1 MLKRRQPSPA
11 EAGRT
16 GAPGG
21 APASCDTDCP
31 NEALSA
37 RILQVIDDIIGV
49 QGRDVTPAILRALAK
64 AGDIAGVD
72 RSYVYRL
79 EGADR
84 MRNTHEWVAT
94 GIAPVIGESQDL
106 PASLLD
112 NWRDALDAGQPFE
125 IADARDLPDGSP
137 ERVILEG
144 QGVQSLL
151 IAPILHGGRLAGFVG
166 YDTVRRCRPF
176 LPFEIRLLQ
185 SLAKAIG
192 VVLDRAEAEAAAEA
206 AQAQLL
212 AKRDRLKAMLSA
224 LPDMVVEL
232 DRDGRLVAYN
242 DGADQ
247 SAFLPPS
254 QFIGRLVDEALPPD
268 LGQRFRQALA
278 RFDRDGSC
286 APFDYQITVNGESR
300 WHNATI
306 ARRSL
311 DGRKDGYF
319 LIVRDFTERHRQQRR
334 IARLGK
340 IAELT
345 SNMVI
350 VTDAEA
356 RIEWVN
362 PAFEQRS
369 GWHLDEVRGRRPQ
382 DVVRSDRAH
391 VEAQLKVATA
401 IAEGTPVQLEMLNRS
416 RQGEEYWISMDIQ
429 PMHDEA
435 GRLDG
440 FVSVQT
446 DITALK
452 KTHHKELRDLRL
464 AIEASRDGIALI
476 GPGGAH
482 GYMNSAYRHLFGIDG
497 AESVWSIRWTD
508 LFPPDVPNAPREQD
522 WHRLVARGNWRG
534 SLKGVTRDGRILPL
548 DLSATI
554 RDDGSLLVIV
564 RDMAD
569 RLRAEQE
576 QARLREKLHIA
587 QRRET
592 IAHVASEIAH
602 DLNNVVAVVSNAA
615 TLLEAQ
621 CRDRPDVIASVKRI
635 KRAAQVAGDLVG
647 GLGHLGRSNA
657 TPARQDLRALV
668 AQGIDLLGSS
678 RIEQHGITL
687 SLPEAEQP
695 VWADSTRLLQVV
707 VNLALNACEADPEQ
721 PARVSAEV
729 LPGTGWQPARP
740 PDLGNWRPGA
750 DHAVFRITD
759 TGAGISP
766 RTRERLFE
774 PYFTTKGKAGTGLGL
789 PIVGTILRESGAA
802 LWLDSAPGQ
811 GTVATVAWP
820 SAPGTVALPQAPAGG
835 DPAALAPAPD
845 DAGGSAP
852 LAGMNILVVD
862 DDAEQADHLSEL
874 LDAQGAV
881 ALAIADPHEASAL
894 LRETPGLWAALV
906 TDMHMP
912 GLDGTGLAALAAA
925 LDPPVPAVIVT
936 AHPDRVPLPCPGIRH
951 ILGKPAAAADLVRA
965 LMQAT
970 NRPTTLPE
978 PSRPD

>member
-1 MLKRRQPSPA
+1 M
-11 EAGRT
+11 
-16 GAPGG
+16 
-21 APASCDTDCP
+21 
-31 NEALSA
+31 SA

-49 QGRDVTPAILRALAK
+49 QGRDVTPAILHALAA
-64 AGDIAGVD
+64 AGEIAGVD

-94 GIAPVIGESQDL
+94 GITPVIEESQDL
-106 PASLLD
+106 PANLLD
-112 NWRDALDAGQPFE
+112 IWREALDAGQPFE
-125 IADARDLPDGSP
+125 IADVRDLPDGSP

-151 IAPILHGGRLAGFVG
+151 IAPFLHGGRLAGFVG
-166 YDTVRRCRPF
+166 YDAVRRCRPF

-192 VVLDRAEAEAAAEA
+192 VVLDRAKAEAAAEA
-206 AQAQLL
+206 AKAALL
-212 AKRDRLKAMLSA
+212 AKRDRLKAMLAA

-232 DRDGRLVAYN
+232 DRDGRLVAFN
-242 DGADQ
+242 EGADT
-247 SAFLPPS
+247 SSFLTPS
-254 QFIGRLVDEALPPD
+254 QFIGCRVDEALPPT
-268 LGQRFRQALA
+268 LGQQFIQALA
-278 RFDRDGSC
+278 RFDRDGRC
-286 APFDYQITVNGESR
+286 DPFDYEITVNGKNR

-311 DGRKDGYF
+311 DGREDGYF
-319 LIVRDFTERHRQQRR
+319 LIIRDFTERHHQQRR

-369 GWHLDEVRGRRPQ
+369 GWTLDEVRGHRPQ
-382 DVVRSDRAH
+382 DVFRSDRPH
-391 VEAQLKVATA
+391 MEAQLKVSTA
-401 IAEGTPVQLEMLNRS
+401 IAEGTPVQIEMLNRS
-416 RQGEEYWISMDIQ
+416 RQGQEYWISMDIQ
-429 PMHDEA
+429 PMHDES

-440 FVSVQT
+440 FVAVHT
-446 DITALK
+446 DITDLK

-482 GYMNSAYRHLFGIDG
+482 GYMNSAYRDLFGIDG
-497 AESVWSIRWTD
+497 AEHALTIHWAD
-508 LFPPDVPNAPREQD
+508 LFPPDVPCAPREQD

-534 SLKGVTRDGRILPL
+534 SLKGVARDGRILPL
-548 DLSATI
+548 ELSATI

-564 RDMAD
+564 RDMAE
-569 RLRAEQE
+569 RLRAEKE
-576 QARLREKLHIA
+576 QALLLEKLHIA

-621 CRDRPDVIASVKRI
+621 CRERPDVLASVRRI
-635 KRAAQVAGDLVG
+635 KRAAHVAGDLVG

-657 TPARQDLRALV
+657 RPARQDLRALV

-678 RIEQHGITL
+678 RIEQHGIAL
-687 SLPEAEQP
+687 SLPDTEQP

-707 VNLALNACEADPEQ
+707 VNLALNACEADPER
-721 PARVSAEV
+721 PARVRAAV
-729 LPGTGWQPARP
+729 LPGTEWQPARP
-740 PDLGNWRPGA
+740 PDLGTWSPGA
-750 DHAVFRITD
+750 DHAVFRISD

-766 RTRERLFE
+766 RARERLFE

-820 SAPGTVALPQAPAGG
+820 SVPIAPALPRPPAGG
-835 DPAALAPAPD
+835 APAKPPGRATA
-845 DAGGSAP
+845 DAGGVAP
-852 LAGMNILVVD
+852 LAGMHILVVD
-862 DDAEQADHLSEL
+862 DDADLADQLSEM
-874 LDAQGAV
+874 LDARGAV
-881 ALAIADPHEASAL
+881 ALAITDPHEASAL
-894 LRETPGLWAALV
+894 LNETPGLWSALL

-912 GLDGTGLAALAAA
+912 GMDGIGLSALAAS
-925 LDPPVPAVIVT
+925 LDPPVPAVVIT
-936 AHPDRVPLPCPGIRH
+936 THPDRVPLPSPGIREV
-951 ILGKPAAAADLVRA
+951 LGKPAAEADLIRA
-965 LMQAT
+965 LLRVSK
-970 NRPTTLPE
+970 RPAAQPE
-978 PSRPD
+978 PSGQD